1 MDLKGKIFLV
11 MNVRK
16 YLFSTIVL
24 VIILN
29 WK

>member
-1 MDLKGKIFLV
+1 MDLKGNIFLV